1 NSFALNKL
9 SQVYSNLFEENTL
22 KHQITILYKLKIIY
36 EGTDN
41 YEAINKC
48 LELHSIDFFDEIL
61 TRILFLVKL

>member
-9 SQVYSNLFEENTL
+9 SEVYSNLFEENTL
-22 KHQITILYKLKIIY
+22 KHQITILYKHKIIY

-48 LELHSIDFFDEIL
+48 LKLHSIDFFDEIL